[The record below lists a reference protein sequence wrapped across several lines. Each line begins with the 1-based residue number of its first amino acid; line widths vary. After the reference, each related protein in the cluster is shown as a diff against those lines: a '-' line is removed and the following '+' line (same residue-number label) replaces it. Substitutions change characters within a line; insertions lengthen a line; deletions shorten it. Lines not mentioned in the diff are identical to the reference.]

1 MMNDEFHLHFSS
13 DNSKY
18 QTNTSTNFKYLMNAP
33 ANVNKEYHV
42 DLLSTNFKNEFLPDK
57 IFDFYFIYNLYDDN
71 AIVPNEI
78 KVYLNGDCL
87 NAKDIY
93 RKFISELNALTDP
106 VGNAIMEAKE
116 NDDVLGFR
124 YERKNLQNF

>member
-1 MMNDEFHLHFSS
+1 
-13 DNSKY
+13 
-18 QTNTSTNFKYLMNAP
+18 MNAP